1 MVSVRIPYLPCL
13 TSFPSCLPFSPQA
26 LLIKLRLP
34 NRVQPEVMPPADQ
47 VGYYT
52 NKMHFLKRH
61 LLDELSRK
69 RFALDFMQPV
79 DAEAL
84 QVPTYYTIIR
94 RPMDVGTIVK
104 RVQNCYYYNVN
115 ELIQDFRLIIS
126 NCYTFNRPEDL
137 VYRNGQKLEQF
148 FEKVL
153 AQMPPGDEFITTK
166 DPKAERALQPKE
178 KRASTRIES
187 LCREELKRLKQC
199 YVPELDP
206 EVRECFKDKW
216 MLLSKKL
223 SKHHFRTV
231 ESFRAQVDETFAQC
245 RAQAR
250 RIFESTYYETM
261 EQVAKHLRNKELNDL
276 LHALGQ
282 TEQPHLPRQ
291 DSPGSSWHN
300 RLVNGLNNTAYRL
313 QQKLETSRLI
323 NMEQQA
329 ELRREKLLR
338 QQAYSTAHAAHAT
351 KSASSTT
358 TTSAASTASAA
369 VASPQ
374 KPSSFK
380 PSNYVSDVERRAIQ
394 QQFVMLPLNT
404 KIEIMHIIAQ
414 TEDISTDSCDLQW
427 FDIKNFGAA
436 TLNLMKKAM
445 HPHTKLN
452 LRKMKPSEKEDLQ
465 RTLEMRLQNINQV
478 LKGNRRK
485 FTHRMRIRS
494 TVPVKKRARY
504 STPANKTQR
513 GAGNG
518 AASSSA
524 NGQKRQ
530 WNAAAGRGG
539 GGAVGA
545 GGGAQATGNSKDSSS
560 DSDSSDSSSSDSDSS
575 SSDSSSEQSS

>member
-1 MVSVRIPYLPCL
+1 M
-13 TSFPSCLPFSPQA
+13 
-26 LLIKLRLP
+26 
-34 NRVQPEVMPPADQ
+34 QPEVMPPPEQ

-61 LLDELSRK
+61 LLDELARK

-94 RPMDVGTIVK
+94 RPMDVGTIIK

-126 NCYTFNRPEDL
+126 NCYTFNRPDDL

-153 AQMPPGDEFITTK
+153 AQLPPGDELITTK
-166 DPKAERALQPKE
+166 DPKAERTLQPKE
-178 KRASTRIES
+178 KRASSRTES
-187 LCREELKRLKQC
+187 LCREELKKLKQC
-199 YVPELDP
+199 HVAQLDA

-231 ESFRAQVDETFAQC
+231 ESFRAQVDDTFAQY

-250 RIFESTYYETM
+250 RIFESTYYDTM

-276 LHALGQ
+276 LYALGQ
-282 TEQPHLPRQ
+282 AEHHQQQQLPLSRQ
-291 DSPGSSWHN
+291 HSPGSSWHQ
-300 RLVNGLNNTAYRL
+300 RLVDGLNSTAYRL

-329 ELRREKLLR
+329 QLRREKLLR
-338 QQAYSTAHAAHAT
+338 QQQYSMAHARHRAT
-351 KSASSTT
+351 TMRTARS
-358 TTSAASTASAA
+358 SAAAA

-374 KPSSFK
+374 KPSGFK
-380 PSNYVSDVERRAIQ
+380 AATNYVSDVERRAIQ

-414 TEDISTDSCDLQW
+414 TEDVSTDSCDLQW

-436 TLNLMKKAM
+436 TLHLMKKAM

-452 LRKMKPSEKEDLQ
+452 LRKMKPAEKEDLQ

-485 FTHRMRIRS
+485 LTNRMRMRT

-504 STPANKTQR
+504 SAPANKMQR
-513 GAGNG
+513 GAGIG
-518 AASSSA
+518 ASSSSA
-524 NGQKRQ
+524 SGQKRQ

-539 GGAVGA
+539 GGAGA
-545 GGGAQATGNSKDSSS
+545 AAGGAQSAGNSKDSSS
-560 DSDSSDSSSSDSDSS
+560 SSESSDSSSSSSDSS

>member
-1 MVSVRIPYLPCL
+1 
-13 TSFPSCLPFSPQA
+13 
-26 LLIKLRLP
+26 
-34 NRVQPEVMPPADQ
+34 MPPAEQ

-61 LLDELSRK
+61 LLDELSGK

-94 RPMDVGTIVK
+94 RPMDVGTIIK

-153 AQMPPGDEFITTK
+153 AQMPPGDELITTK
-166 DPKAERALQPKE
+166 DPKAERTLQPKE
-178 KRASTRIES
+178 KRASTRTES
-187 LCREELKRLKQC
+187 LCREELKKLKQC
-199 YVPELDP
+199 HVPQLDG

-231 ESFRAQVDETFAQC
+231 ESFRAQVDETFAQY
-245 RAQAR
+245 RAQAS

-282 TEQPHLPRQ
+282 AEQQQLPRQ
-291 DSPGSSWHN
+291 DSPGSSWHD
-300 RLVNGLNNTAYRL
+300 RLVEGLNSTAYRL

-338 QQAYSTAHAAHAT
+338 QQEYSTAHAAHAT
-351 KSASSTT
+351 QSATT
-358 TTSAASTASAA
+358 MMTAASTASAA

-374 KPSSFK
+374 KPSPFK
-380 PSNYVSDVERRAIQ
+380 ATNYVSDVERRAIQ

-485 FTHRMRIRS
+485 LTHRMRMRS

-513 GAGNG
+513 GAAIG
-518 AASSSA
+518 ASSSSA
-524 NGQKRQ
+524 SGQKRQ

-539 GGAVGA
+539 GGAGGGGA
-545 GGGAQATGNSKDSSS
+545 GGAQATGNSKDSSS
-560 DSDSSDSSSSDSDSS
+560 DSESSDSSSSNSDDS
-575 SSDSSSEQSS
+575 SSDSSSEQSIPI

>member
-1 MVSVRIPYLPCL
+1 M
-13 TSFPSCLPFSPQA
+13 
-26 LLIKLRLP
+26 
-34 NRVQPEVMPPADQ
+34 
-47 VGYYT
+47 GYYT
-52 NKMHFLKRH
+52 NKMHYLKRH

-94 RPMDVGTIVK
+94 RPMDVGTIIK
-104 RVQNCYYYNVN
+104 RVHNRYYFNVN

-153 AQMPPGDEFITTK
+153 AQMPHGDELITSR
-166 DPKAERALQPKE
+166 DPKAGRSARSIHN
-178 KRASTRIES
+178 KRAVTRTES
-187 LCREELKRLKQC
+187 QCRDELKLLKQC
-199 YVPELDP
+199 HVEQLDAD
-206 EVRECFKDKW
+206 VRECFKDKW
-216 MLLSKKL
+216 IMLSKKL
-223 SKHHFRTV
+223 GKHHFRSV
-231 ESFRAQVDETFAQC
+231 ESFRAHIDEIFAQY

-276 LHALGQ
+276 LYALGQ
-282 TEQPHLPRQ
+282 AQPPRAT
-291 DSPGSSWHN
+291 GSSWHD
-300 RLVNGLNNTAYRL
+300 RLIQGLDSSVHRL
-313 QQKLETSRLI
+313 QQKLETSRLL

-329 ELRREKLLR
+329 EQRRERLLR
-338 QQAYSTAHAAHAT
+338 QQEYSMAAQAQAAKASAEKSAATAKCSFAASSSSTAAT
-351 KSASSTT
+351 AGMNWPRSKMAYK
-358 TTSAASTASAA
+358 A
-369 VASPQ
+369 
-374 KPSSFK
+374 
-380 PSNYVSDVERRAIQ
+380 NYVSDVERRAIQ

-404 KIEIMHIIAQ
+404 KIEIMHMISQ
-414 TEDISTDSCDLQW
+414 TEDVSTDSCDLQW
-427 FDIKNFGAA
+427 FDFKNFGAA

-494 TVPVKKRARY
+494 TMPVKKRPRY
-504 STPANKTQR
+504 STPASKTQR
-513 GAGNG
+513 AGNG
-518 AASSSA
+518 AAVASSSSGVS
-524 NGQKRQ
+524 NLQKRQ
-530 WNAAAGRGG
+530 MYAAAG
-539 GGAVGA
+539 
-545 GGGAQATGNSKDSSS
+545 ATGSTAASSAAAAAAVAAAGQTSKDSSSS
-560 DSDSSDSSSSDSDSS
+560 DSDSSDSSSSDDS
-575 SSDSSSEQSS
+575 SSDSSTEQSS

>member
-1 MVSVRIPYLPCL
+1 M
-13 TSFPSCLPFSPQA
+13 
-26 LLIKLRLP
+26 
-34 NRVQPEVMPPADQ
+34 QPEVTPPADQ

-52 NKMHFLKRH
+52 NKMHYLKRN
-61 LLDELSRK
+61 LLDELARK

-94 RPMDVGTIVK
+94 RPMDVGTIIQ
-104 RVQNCYYYNVN
+104 RVQNRYYYNVS

-153 AQMPPGDEFITTK
+153 AQMPPGDELISSK
-166 DPKAERALQPKE
+166 DPKAGCSSSVRTIQNTKQRAATS
-178 KRASTRIES
+178 RTES
-187 LCREELKRLKQC
+187 QCREELKQLKQSC
-199 YVPELDP
+199 QLEQQLDAD
-206 EVRECFKDKW
+206 VRECFKDKW
-216 MLLSKKL
+216 MMLSKKL
-223 SKHHFRTV
+223 GKHHFRSV
-231 ESFRAQVDETFAQC
+231 ESFRAHIDEIFAQY

-250 RIFESTYYETM
+250 RIFESAYYESI
-261 EQVAKHLRNKELNDL
+261 EAVAKHLRNKELNDL
-276 LHALGQ
+276 LYALGQ
-282 TEQPHLPRQ
+282 SEQSHSTAR
-291 DSPGSSWHN
+291 SWHD
-300 RLVNGLNNTAYRL
+300 RLLQGLDSAGQRL
-313 QQKLETSRLI
+313 QQQLETSRLLS
-323 NMEQQA
+323 MEQQA
-329 ELRREKLLR
+329 EQRREKLQR
-338 QQAYSTAHAAHAT
+338 QQEYSMAASQAGAGAQAQAQAAQAAQASADAT
-351 KSASSTT
+351 TVASSSASSSS
-358 TTSAASTASAA
+358 SAAAAAGTASGAA
-369 VASPQ
+369 PPDWP
-374 KPSSFK
+374 PSK
-380 PSNYVSDVERRAIQ
+380 LNCKANYVSDVERRAIQ

-485 FTHRMRIRS
+485 FTHRMRIRNA
-494 TVPVKKRARY
+494 VPVKKRARY
-504 STPANKTQR
+504 STPAASKMQR
-513 GAGNG
+513 QAGACHGG
-518 AASSSA
+518 AAGQSCSSA
-524 NGQKRQ
+524 SLQKRQ
-530 WNAAAGRGG
+530 MYAAAGAA
-539 GGAVGA
+539 GA
-545 GGGAQATGNSKDSSS
+545 AQAKDSSS
-560 DSDSSDSSSSDSDSS
+560 DSESSDSSSSNSDDS